1 MKTIVY
7 HQRLGDIINC
17 FPAARHFAS
26 QGEEVFIECLPQY
39 ASALDLISYAKWTEP
54 GSGEGEILDFQ
65 IWPHRYNEYRNSG
78 KSYVDFMYDH
88 PALNGVDRQIILD
101 RVPSGPPPG
110 MPDQY
115 NLLAPLGISQ
125 GWKYPTLD
133 ILHKASEMLGDF
145 IILCEKDYYFYQRH
159 WTAPNVVELAQAVNH
174 ADKFMCINSA
184 PAVLA
189 SALRKDRP
197 TYFFPQQD
205 QWSQDNIPS
214 WPGRI
219 DYAKDHWSDS

>member
-1 MKTIVY
+1 VKTIVY

-39 ASALDLISYAKWTEP
+39 ASALDLISYAKWTAP
-54 GSGEGEILDFQ
+54 GSREGEILDFQ

-125 GWKYPTLD
+125 GWKYQRWIFCTKHPKHLATLSFFVKRIIIFIKSTGRLR
-133 ILHKASEMLGDF
+133 ILSS
-145 IILCEKDYYFYQRH
+145 
-159 WTAPNVVELAQAVNH
+159 W
-174 ADKFMCINSA
+174 
-184 PAVLA
+184 
-189 SALRKDRP
+189 RKP
-197 TYFFPQQD
+197 
-205 QWSQDNIPS
+205 
-214 WPGRI
+214 
-219 DYAKDHWSDS
+219 